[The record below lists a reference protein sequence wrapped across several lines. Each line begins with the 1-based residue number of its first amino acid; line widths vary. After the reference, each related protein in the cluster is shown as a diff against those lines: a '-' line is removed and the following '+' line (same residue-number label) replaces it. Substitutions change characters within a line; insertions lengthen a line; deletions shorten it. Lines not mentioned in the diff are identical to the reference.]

1 MNNSFFHFILF
12 KKKQQEP
19 KFTVKLSFMPADADR
34 DRKAER
40 MNQKNYM

>member
-1 MNNSFFHFILF
+1 MNNSFFHFILL
-12 KKKQQEP
+12 KKKQEP